1 MLVVYLIAVIV
12 GGVLV
17 TLSIFSGA
25 DGHSADHGAGGHDAG
40 QSIGDDADG
49 GGDHIVLTDAL
60 LSWLPVASL
69 RFWIFFAAFFG
80 LTGTAL
86 TVFGAAGP
94 IATAVTSVAIGYAS
108 GLLLTRS
115 IRALTRSAADSS
127 VSEDDL
133 VGATAL
139 VLVAVS
145 TGRTGKVRLEL
156 KARSIDLLA
165 ETEEAGEMAAGERVL
180 VIAAPRAGHVVV
192 ARAGRLS

>member
-1 MLVVYLIAVIV
+1 MLVLYLIAVIV

-25 DGHSADHGAGGHDAG
+25 DGHSTDHDVGGHDAG
-40 QSIGDDADG
+40 HSLGDDGDG
-49 GGDHIVLTDAL
+49 GGDHIGAADAL

-86 TVFGAAGP
+86 TVLGAAGP
-94 IATAVTSVAIGYAS
+94 IATAVASVALGYAS

-115 IRALTRSAADSS
+115 IRALTRSSSDSS
-127 VSEDDL
+127 VGEGDL
-133 VGATAL
+133 IGATAL
-139 VLVAVS
+139 ILVPVAA
-145 TGRTGKVRLEL
+145 GRTGKVRLEL

-192 ARAGRLS
+192 ARAGRLT